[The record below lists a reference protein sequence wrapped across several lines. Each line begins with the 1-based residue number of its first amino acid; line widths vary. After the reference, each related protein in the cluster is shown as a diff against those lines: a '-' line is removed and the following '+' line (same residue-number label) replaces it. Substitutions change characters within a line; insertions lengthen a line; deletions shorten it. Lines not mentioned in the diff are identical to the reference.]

1 MLGGIRSWTVDVV
14 CRRMSSVV
22 SPNHLTQANPVVITL
37 RNGLSVPGHTM
48 RDLGGPTGLG
58 SFPALKYVDLPN

>member
-1 MLGGIRSWTVDVV
+1 MLGGSAL
-14 CRRMSSVV
+14 RRMSSVV
-22 SPNHLTQANPVVITL
+22 SPNHPTQAATVVITL

-58 SFPALKYVDLPN
+58 TSPALKKVDLPN